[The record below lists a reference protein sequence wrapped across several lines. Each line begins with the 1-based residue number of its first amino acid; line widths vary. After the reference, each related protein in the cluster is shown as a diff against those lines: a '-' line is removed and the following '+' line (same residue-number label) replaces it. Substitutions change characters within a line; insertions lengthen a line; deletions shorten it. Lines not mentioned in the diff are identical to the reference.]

1 VGDTLS
7 VEVLQEQVTVRQA
20 LTQVLAG
27 ELQRSPDVLVMGE
40 TVRDGGA
47 AGVTAGLYER
57 FGPTRVIETPV
68 SENGFF
74 GAALGLALAGF
85 SPVVEIYSADFLLA
99 VANELANDMAKWRQ
113 QQARRSQLAITVRGC
128 MGANGG
134 LGPEHSQS
142 MEPFFH
148 HTHGLT
154 IVTPS
159 TVEDAV
165 GLLRSSIRSPD
176 PVLFLEHRRLYDL
189 SGSVP
194 GDPEFVVPLG
204 VANLVAAGDDVTVV
218 AWGWMR
224 HEAEAASAELNQM
237 GIGVDLIDPRTI
249 RPMDWETIQASVA
262 RTQRLVVVEEAQ
274 LTGSV
279 SGEILARCVEAG
291 PRGLRAAR
299 VTMPDRIHPYSADM
313 EALILPDRHKT
324 VHAVKKL
331 LDG

>member
-1 VGDTLS
+1 LS
-7 VEVLQEQVTVRQA
+7 VELLEQQLTVREA
-20 LTQVLAG
+20 LTRALAG
-27 ELQRSPDVLVMGE
+27 EIERSSDVVVMGE

-47 AGVTAGLYER
+47 AGVTAGLFDR

-68 SENGFF
+68 SENGFL

-113 QQARRSQLAITVRGC
+113 QQARRRPLAITVRGC

-134 LGPEHSQS
+134 LGPEHSQA

-148 HTHGLT
+148 HAHGLT

-159 TVEDAV
+159 TVGDAV
-165 GLLRSSIRSPD
+165 GLLRSSVRSPG
-176 PVLFLEHRRLYDL
+176 PVLFLEHRRVYD
-189 SGSVP
+189 VR
-194 GDPEFVVPLG
+194 GDFTEDPDSLVPLG
-204 VANLVAAGDDVTVV
+204 VANVIATGGDVTIV

-224 HEAEAASAELNQM
+224 HEAEAATLELNNS
-237 GIGVDLIDPRTI
+237 GVGVDLIDPRTI
-249 RPMDWETIQASVA
+249 RPMDWATIEASVA
-262 RTQRLVVVEEAQ
+262 RTGRLVVLEEAQ
-274 LTGSV
+274 VTGSV
-279 SGEILARCVEAG
+279 AGEILARCLENG

-313 EALILPDRHKT
+313 EASILPDRHK
-324 VHAVKKL
+324 AVQAVRKL